1 MSEFALSE
9 SAVPLAG
16 GILLVLIG
24 AGALVKTRQ
33 EFGPAVAIFRNDPLA
48 VQDLVYHDGPAEV
61 EGTARGDEK
70 GVEAPFTG
78 TVCLAYEYEVQE
90 YRSSGKS
97 NYWKTLDEGMNSVP
111 FLVEDD
117 TGRVQIDG
125 TEAELHLSSET
136 LELSPGEEPPERIAR
151 YIQQTDDI
159 EQQDSTLDLG
169 ITELNFGNKQ
179 RFIERRLD
187 IDESVHVYGTV
198 GRAPAGEWGSNLVDA
213 MLTSS
218 EKTPLVISDGSERD
232 TAWRIVK
239 SHLGWPLLAVG
250 CFAIGLYGIALGAGP
265 LIG

>member
-1 MSEFALSE
+1 MSEFAFSGSGL
-9 SAVPLAG
+9 ALAG
-16 GILLVLIG
+16 GALLVLIG
-24 AGALVKTRQ
+24 VGASYKTRQ
-33 EFGPAVAIFRNDPLA
+33 EFGPALAIFRNDPLA
-48 VQDLVYHDGPAEV
+48 VQELVYHDGPAEV

-97 NYWKTLDEGMNSVP
+97 SYWKTLDEGRNSVP

-125 TEAELHLSSET
+125 ADAELHLSSET
-136 LELSPGEEPPERIAR
+136 LELSPGEQPPERIAR
-151 YIQQTDDI
+151 YIQQNEDI
-159 EQQDSTLDLG
+159 EQQDKSIDLG
-169 ITELNFGNKQ
+169 ITELNFGNRQ
-179 RFIERRLD
+179 RFVERRLD
-187 IDESVHVYGTV
+187 IDESVHVYGAV

-239 SHLGWPLLAVG
+239 SHLGWPLLALG
-250 CFAIGLYGIALGAGP
+250 CFLIGLYGIALGIGP

>member
-1 MSEFALSE
+1 MSEFAFSGSGLG
-9 SAVPLAG
+9 LAG
-16 GILLVLIG
+16 GTLMLLIG

-33 EFGPAVAIFRNDPLA
+33 EFGPALAIFRNDPLA

-61 EGTARGDEK
+61 EGIARGDEK

-97 NYWKTLDEGMNSVP
+97 SYWKTLDEGTNSVP

-125 TEAELHLSSET
+125 ANAELHLSSET
-136 LELSPGEEPPERIAR
+136 LELSPGEEPPARIDQ

-198 GRAPAGEWGSNLVDA
+198 GRAPAGEWGSDLVDA

-239 SHLGWPLLAVG
+239 GHLGWPLLALG
-250 CFAIGLYGIALGAGP
+250 CLLIGLYGIALGIGP
-265 LIG
+265 LLA